1 MQKRCI
7 NSTWIL
13 SINEMGIF
21 IMNIPLFSAIFSI
34 ASTVIIGV
42 LMVVVFVNEMTNM
55 QTILGAVV
63 AGFVISIPIALV
75 VTKKIASL
83 TGSPKSQ

>member
-1 MQKRCI
+1 MNFIHK
-7 NSTWIL
+7 
-13 SINEMGIF
+13 INEDF

-55 QTILGAVV
+55 QAILGAVAV
-63 AGFVISIPIALV
+63 GFIISIPIALM
-75 VTKKIASL
+75 VTKKVSSL
-83 TGSPKSQ
+83 TGSTKSPS